1 MATVL
6 LATDGSGEA
15 AHAVHKAVQYAW
27 DLSATLHVLCVVDR
41 WEQSEA
47 ALSSAALA
55 TIAAEDAAFAAVE
68 EAAAQAERLGINVVS
83 KVVHGSPV
91 ETILEYADE
100 INADVIVLG
109 KHGDHSHHLGGVGR
123 RIVSQAG
130 CETVV
135 VD

>member
-15 AHAVHKAVQYAW
+15 AHAAHRAVQSAW
-27 DLSATLHVLCVVDR
+27 DLDATLHVLCVVDR

-68 EAAAQAERLGINVVS
+68 EAAAQAERLGIDVVS

-91 ETILEYADE
+91 ETILEYAAE
-100 INADVIVLG
+100 IDADLIVLG
-109 KHGDHSHHLGGVGR
+109 RHGDHSHHLGGVGR
-123 RIVSQAG
+123 RIVSQAS
-130 CETVV
+130 CETIV